1 MNSLKIHQKKIR
13 RQIMLDFNILKEE
26 EMQEIV
32 EGAYKI
38 LETIG
43 VEVHNDKA
51 LNLLKG
57 LGCGVEETRVTIPRT
72 VVAKALSTVPSY
84 LKIYDRDGNLAMDL
98 GGRNSYYGSGP
109 TCPNFIDA
117 RTGERRIAIKQ
128 DAADASVVA
137 DALSGIDF
145 VMSLCMIGDQTRGLA
160 DLHEVD
166 AMVRNS
172 TKPIATWA
180 FNGEN
185 TQAIIDMCA
194 AVKGGLKELQEK
206 PFAIVYAEP
215 TTPLTHCKEAL
226 DKVMILAENKVPVIY
241 SPGMLVGGTA
251 PVTVAG
257 AMTVGIAE
265 SLTGLVV
272 HQTVC
277 PGAPFIS
284 SCGGCVMDLKEM
296 KTPYGAPE
304 SVLLYGA
311 SSEIYRYLGIPSF
324 GLAGAT
330 DAKKIDAQAGYESA
344 LEIFINDACGGNLIH
359 DIGFTDYGLTGSC
372 HQMVMCDEIIGFV
385 RRLRQGVSVNADFLA
400 YDTVKE
406 VGPGGNYLAAT
417 HTFEYFRKEI
427 WSPQISERRSYEE
440 WEADGKKDLEEV
452 ISEKIVDILDNHKV
466 APLSDEVI
474 AKLDA
479 IIAKSEKE
487 IKA

>member
-1 MNSLKIHQKKIR
+1 
-13 RQIMLDFNILKEE
+13 MLNFNILKEE
-26 EMQEIV
+26 EIQEIV

-43 VEVHNDKA
+43 VEVHNEKA
-51 LNLLKG
+51 LTLLEK
-57 LGCGVEETRVTIPRT
+57 LGCQVENTRVKIPRG
-72 VVAKALSTVPSY
+72 VVADALSTVPSY
-84 LKIYDRDGNLAMDL
+84 VKIYDRDGNLSMDL
-98 GGRNSYYGSGP
+98 GGRNCYYGSGP

-117 RTGERRIAIKQ
+117 RSGQRRTAIKQ
-128 DAADASVVA
+128 DAADAAIVA

-180 FNGEN
+180 FNGKN
-185 TQAIIDMCA
+185 TQSIIDMCV
-194 AVKGGLKELQEK
+194 AVKGSLKELQEK
-206 PFAIVYAEP
+206 PFVIVYAEP

-226 DKVMILAENKVPVIY
+226 DKVMILAENKIPVIY

-272 HQTVC
+272 HQTVS

-311 SSEIYRYLGIPSF
+311 SSEVYRYLGIPSF

-385 RRLRQGVSVNADFLA
+385 RRLRQGVSVNDDYLA

-406 VGPGGNYLAAT
+406 IGPGGNYLAAT
-417 HTFEYFRKEI
+417 HTFEYFKKEI
-427 WSPQISERRSYEE
+427 WTPKISERRSYEE
-440 WEADGKKDLEEV
+440 WEVDGKKDLEQV
-452 ISEKIVDILDNHKV
+452 ISETVIEILNNHQV
-466 APLSDEVI
+466 APLKDDVI
-474 AKLDA
+474 KELDA
-479 IIAKSEKE
+479 IIAKSELDLKS
-487 IKA
+487 